1 MLEHWKR
8 ETDKRKVYEALLT
21 ELLKTFDWL
30 SHKLIIAKLN
40 VYGFSLSALKLI
52 QNYLSKTQKRTKFNQ
67 S

>member
-8 ETDKRKVYEALLT
+8 ETDKRKVYVALLT

>member
-40 VYGFSLSALKLI
+40 VYGCLSALKLI